1 MYFWRCQWRINF
13 KCSTIYDTRGDTAV
27 QSKAARKL
35 YDPSL
40 VYIIAGKL
48 SPLRCQNEGRLW
60 NKRAK
65 ADDKFA
71 VHKTADGL
79 RQQSKLVD
87 NQDMGLQ
94 FACRMSSS
102 SHERV
107 RSTADSSLLLR
118 AFIFTVIGS
127 LVKIIL
133 WPPICPS
140 ESFGLSA
147 AASFQI
153 FFCWK
158 TLWFFHII
166 E

>member
-1 MYFWRCQWRINF
+1 MTLEAIPPCNPKQPVNF
-13 KCSTIYDTRGDTAV
+13 
-27 QSKAARKL
+27 

-133 WPPICPS
+133 WPSICPS

-158 TLWFFHII
+158 NFMILPYYWIVSTYLCI
-166 E
+166 